1 MEKQA
6 NKKKHIMTVLLTGA
20 GGLLGT
26 EFAKSLSRKKNIKC
40 VCIDIDQKK
49 LKVLSDKIKSK
60 DFLYF
65 RSDITS
71 YKNLNNLK
79 NKLVK
84 KKIYINTII
93 NNAAL
98 NPVPKKISKTWED
111 EIKVGLKGA
120 ANVIKVF
127 SFDMIKKR
135 RGNIINIG
143 SDLSVIAPNQ
153 EIYKKAKLNF
163 TKPLSYSII
172 KHGIVGLTK
181 YYASLYGKF
190 NIRCNCLSPGGINH
204 NLDKKL
210 VRQISS
216 LIPLKRMANTHEY
229 NDAILFLCSD
239 GTKYMTGQNLVI
251 DGGRSII

>member
-1 MEKQA
+1 MEKQV
-6 NKKKHIMTVLLTGA
+6 NKKKNNMTVLLTGA

-49 LKVLSDKIKSK
+49 LKVLSNKIKSK
-60 DFLYF
+60 NFLYF

-79 NKLVK
+79 DKLVK

-98 NPVPKKISKTWED
+98 NPVPKKMPKTWED

-127 SFDMIKKR
+127 SFDMIKTNEPPLI
-135 RGNIINIG
+135 GLLNTSNIF
-143 SDLSVIAPNQ
+143 
-153 EIYKKAKLNF
+153 KL
-163 TKPLSYSII
+163 
-172 KHGIVGLTK
+172 
-181 YYASLYGKF
+181 
-190 NIRCNCLSPGGINH
+190 
-204 NLDKKL
+204 
-210 VRQISS
+210 
-216 LIPLKRMANTHEY
+216 
-229 NDAILFLCSD
+229 
-239 GTKYMTGQNLVI
+239 
-251 DGGRSII
+251 